1 MIVTQARPVESR
13 VFVEIK
19 PPNYVV
25 LSIITL
31 LFFCWIFGLI
41 GLIVGLQVG
50 ILIRQIKFLLCVIV
64 VRSTASE
71 KGPNHPPR

>member
-41 GLIVGLQVG
+41 GLVVGLQVYAYVH
-50 ILIRQIKFLLCVIV
+50 ISF
-64 VRSTASE
+64 
-71 KGPNHPPR
+71 

>member
-41 GLIVGLQVG
+41 GLVVGLQVY
-50 ILIRQIKFLLCVIV
+50 IRTC
-64 VRSTASE
+64 TYT
-71 KGPNHPPR
+71 